1 MDKSVGIYIPARIG
15 STRLKEKMLLDIKG
29 TPLIRVMYDNVS
41 SFGYPTKVVTDS
53 EKIASVLPEDSFIMS
68 GEAENGTARI
78 ASILDQIP
86 HDLIINVQGDMLGI
100 TKDVVDRMANSYGSP
115 AIDFCAVG
123 YKKGYPKGGVKI
135 LHQNGHAAWFTRSE
149 IGYGDQTLGIYAYKR
164 IVLQQYSML
173 VGCDNKKEDLEQN
186 RIINY
191 FPLKA
196 IEVPFKGIEIDFE
209 KDVEKVARLT

>member
-1 MDKSVGIYIPARIG
+1 MTDVGIYIPARLG
-15 STRLKEKMLLDIKG
+15 STRLKEKMLLDING

-41 SFGYPTKVVTDS
+41 SFGYPTKVITDS
-53 EKIASVLPEDSFIMS
+53 EKIAAVLPEGSYIMS

-78 ASILDQIP
+78 ASVLDQIP

-100 TKDVVDRMANSYGSP
+100 TKEVVDRMVNDNSAPGYS
-115 AIDFCAVG
+115 FCAVG
-123 YKKGYPKGGVKI
+123 YKKGYPKEGVKI
-135 LHQNGHAAWFTRSE
+135 LHQNGHAIWFTRTE
-149 IGYGDQTLGIYAYKR
+149 IGYGDQTLGIYAYRR
-164 IVLQQYSML
+164 IVLQQYHL
-173 VGCDNKKEDLEQN
+173 LKGCDNKKEDLEQC

-191 FPLKA
+191 FPMKA

>member
-1 MDKSVGIYIPARIG
+1 MSKVGIYIPARLG
-15 STRLKEKMLLDIKG
+15 STRLKEKMLLDVKG

-53 EKIASVLPEDSFIMS
+53 EKIAAVLPEGSYIMS

-78 ASILDQIP
+78 ASVLDQIP

-100 TKDVVDRMANSYGSP
+100 TKEVVDRMVNDFCAPSFE
-115 AIDFCAVG
+115 FCAVG

-135 LHQNGHAAWFTRSE
+135 LHQNGHAVWFTRTE

-164 IVLQQYSML
+164 VVLQQYHL
-173 VGCDNKKEDLEQN
+173 LKGCDDKKEDLEQC

-191 FPLKA
+191 FPMRA
-196 IEVPFKGIEIDFE
+196 IEVPFEGIEIDFE

>member
-1 MDKSVGIYIPARIG
+1 MSNVGVYIPARLG
-15 STRLKEKMLLDIKG
+15 STRLKEKMLLDING

-41 SFGYPTKVVTDS
+41 SFGYPTKVITDS
-53 EKIASVLPEDSFIMS
+53 ERIAAVLPEGSYILS

-78 ASILDQIP
+78 ASVLDQIP

-100 TKDVVDRMANSYGSP
+100 TKEVVDRMVNDYSAPGYS
-115 AIDFCAVG
+115 FCAVG

-135 LHQNGHAAWFTRSE
+135 LHQNGHAIWFTRTE
-149 IGYGDQTLGIYAYKR
+149 IGYGDQTLGIYAYRR
-164 IVLQQYSML
+164 IVLQQYHL
-173 VGCDNKKEDLEQN
+173 LKGCDNKKEDLEQC

-191 FPLKA
+191 FPMKA
-196 IEVPFKGIEIDFE
+196 IEVPFKGIEIDFK